1 MAPWIS
7 LRNNG
12 LRVSLRVTP
21 GARRNEVT
29 GPKVTAEGSTLKLK
43 VTAVAEG
50 GKANAA
56 VIKLLA
62 KRWKVAAGRF
72 TVVSGAASRQKIIE
86 IADGDQALLDR
97 IHNIEKTEDS

>member
-1 MAPWIS
+1 M
-7 LRNNG
+7 
-12 LRVSLRVTP
+12 P

-29 GPKVTAEGSTLKLK
+29 GPKVNAGGRPALNVK

-72 TVVSGAASRQKIIE
+72 TVVSGSTARQKIIE
-86 IADGDQALLDR
+86 IADGDQTLLDR
-97 IHNIEKTEDS
+97 INNIETTEDRQASSGEDIG